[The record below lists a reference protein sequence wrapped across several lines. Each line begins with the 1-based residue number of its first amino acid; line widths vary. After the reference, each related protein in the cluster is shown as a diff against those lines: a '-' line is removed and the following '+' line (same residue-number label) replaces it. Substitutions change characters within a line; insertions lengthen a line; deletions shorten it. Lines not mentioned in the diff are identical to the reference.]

1 MKGKEKTTI
10 EAETIKP
17 HGKPI
22 PRHYKDKKPGLVQ
35 SKIEEFTAKFN
46 PATQGTKPP
55 DSKPSKDALAPF
67 PIFRRR
73 PSSKEMGQGTSAVG
87 TIVHEPRLVEI
98 GNKGDL

>member
-46 PATQGTKPP
+46 PPP
-55 DSKPSKDALAPF
+55 PP
-67 PIFRRR
+67 
-73 PSSKEMGQGTSAVG
+73 
-87 TIVHEPRLVEI
+87 PREQNHLIQNPV
-98 GNKGDL
+98 KMH